1 MMEENPTK
9 TGWNGTSAAATLLD
23 HTMKAIAR
31 PNNDTLYVTTIM
43 DLRDEPVIVSYPAF
57 DSKFVCLETSAY
69 DHYCD
74 VPLSTTKGDFAKPTK
89 VLFYTKR
96 TSGYGGEPV
105 EGVDTMIEM
114 SGDFAIAV
122 ARVMPHAAEPER
134 LEKNL
139 AAMQQVEAKPL
150 SEYLGRP
157 AKPRD
162 ELTFPAY
169 NTDEGIFENNFL
181 EVMQF
186 VVNHTTFD
194 PNDEIDVKVN

>member
-1 MMEENPTK
+1 
-9 TGWNGTSAAATLLD
+9 
-23 HTMKAIAR
+23 
-31 PNNDTLYVTTIM
+31 
-43 DLRDEPVIVSYPAF
+43 
-57 DSKFVCLETSAY
+57 
-69 DHYCD
+69 
-74 VPLSTTKGDFAKPTK
+74 
-89 VLFYTKR
+89 
-96 TSGYGGEPV
+96 
-105 EGVDTMIEM
+105 MIEM

-134 LEKNL
+134 LAKNL

-169 NTDEGIFENNFL
+169 KTDEGIFENNFL

-194 PNDEIDVKVN
+194 PNDELEVKVN